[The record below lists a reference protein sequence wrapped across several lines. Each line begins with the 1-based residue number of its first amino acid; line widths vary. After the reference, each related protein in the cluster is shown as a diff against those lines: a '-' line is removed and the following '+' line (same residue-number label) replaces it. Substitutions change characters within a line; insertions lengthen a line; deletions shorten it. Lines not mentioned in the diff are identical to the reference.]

1 MMFVKFWGVRGVDSN
16 SRPFESHFSGGNT
29 SCVEIRTDEA
39 VFILMLEPASA
50 GLAQIS

>member
-1 MMFVKFWGVRGVDSN
+1 MMFVKFWGVRGSIPTPDHS
-16 SRPFESHFSGGNT
+16 SRIFGGNT